1 MLTVYRI
8 DDTRLV
14 LPDSRWGRDVLKAL
28 VIQGKH
34 VEITDEDP
42 DLVQHSRSADESDR
56 AMALID
62 STGI

>member
-14 LPDSRWGRDVLKAL
+14 LPDSRWGKDVLMAL
-28 VIQGKH
+28 AIQGQH

-42 DLVQHSRSADESDR
+42 DLVQNSRSADELQR
-56 AMALID
+56 AMELID